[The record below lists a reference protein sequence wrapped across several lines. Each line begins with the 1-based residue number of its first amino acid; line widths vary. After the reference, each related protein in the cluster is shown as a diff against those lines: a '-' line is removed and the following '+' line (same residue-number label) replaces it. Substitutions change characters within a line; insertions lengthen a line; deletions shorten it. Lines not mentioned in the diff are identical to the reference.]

1 MDGLSIQEPK
11 GFLVQHNIGRAAVI
25 CITLRLANTGSDTA
39 AALARSSE
47 TSRDND
53 FVRLQHAL
61 RCAQWTTRLV
71 REGDAMYAAIRQFK
85 AKPGSADALA
95 EKIKGAISIISDVS
109 GFMGYYVVYAP
120 DDTVT
125 AISVFNTVAEAQE
138 SNRRALAF
146 IEDNLGPLVVGQASA
161 TAGPVIVH
169 SLP

>member
-1 MDGLSIQEPK
+1 
-11 GFLVQHNIGRAAVI
+11 
-25 CITLRLANTGSDTA
+25 
-39 AALARSSE
+39 
-47 TSRDND
+47 
-53 FVRLQHAL
+53 
-61 RCAQWTTRLV
+61 
-71 REGDAMYAAIRQFK
+71 MYAAIRQAK
-85 AKPGSADALA
+85 AKPGMADELA
-95 EKIKGAISIISDVS
+95 SRLKKGAIAIISNVP

-146 IEDNLGPLVVGQASA
+146 IEDNLGPLIIGHATA

>member
-1 MDGLSIQEPK
+1 
-11 GFLVQHNIGRAAVI
+11 
-25 CITLRLANTGSDTA
+25 
-39 AALARSSE
+39 
-47 TSRDND
+47 
-53 FVRLQHAL
+53 
-61 RCAQWTTRLV
+61 
-71 REGDAMYAAIRQFK
+71 MYAAIRQFK

-146 IEDNLGPLVVGQASA
+146 IEDNLGPLVIGHASA

>member
-1 MDGLSIQEPK
+1 MD
-11 GFLVQHNIGRAAVI
+11 
-25 CITLRLANTGSDTA
+25 
-39 AALARSSE
+39 
-47 TSRDND
+47 
-53 FVRLQHAL
+53 
-61 RCAQWTTRLV
+61 
-71 REGDAMYAAIRQFK
+71 REGRQWREDAMYAAIRQFK

-95 EKIKGAISIISDVS
+95 EKIKEAISLISDVS
-109 GFMGYYVVYAP
+109 GFMGYYVIYAP

-146 IEDNLGPLVVGQASA
+146 IEDNLGPLVIGHASA